1 MLYENMNLNAKDK
14 KILAEL
20 DLNARAPFQELG
32 KKTRLSKE
40 TVIYRIKNLEKK
52 GIIQRYTTLVNWGKL
67 GYTGFG
73 VYNRFQ
79 NVNESLKKE
88 IIEYLSKIPELYWIA
103 TIGGKFDI
111 VFGVI
116 AKSVYEFN
124 TIHYQILAKYGN
136 HLVDNSVTIRT
147 ELRQNKRDYLTGNK
161 PKLFKPPY
169 FGKKPEIEELDE
181 LDSIVLSL
189 MSNNARMSIIKL
201 AQIIKK
207 PASTIALR
215 IKNLEKRGIIQAYT
229 TYIKSQ
235 NYGMQSYR
243 LLFNLQNMEE
253 KVRSS
258 LFSYAYSNPKMVLAI
273 ETVGKWNFEITIEV
287 ESQEE
292 LQKEIS
298 KLRREF
304 SDIIKNVEFI
314 VMFEN
319 DLIYDP
325 YPLKKVERE
334 KLLK

>member
-1 MLYENMNLNAKDK
+1 MNLNAKDK

>member
-1 MLYENMNLNAKDK
+1 MQLDIKDR

-20 DLNARAPFQELG
+20 DLNARATFQEIG
-32 KKTRLSKE
+32 KKVRLSKE
-40 TVIYRIKNLEKK
+40 TVIYRIKNLEKR
-52 GIIQRYTTLVNWGKL
+52 GIIERYTTLVNFAKL

-73 VYNRFQ
+73 VYSRFQ
-79 NVNESLKKE
+79 NVDEKLKNEM
-88 IIEYLSKIPELYWIA
+88 IEYLGSIPELYWIA

-111 VFGVI
+111 VFGI
-116 AKSVYEFN
+116 MAKSVYEFN
-124 TIHYQILAKYGN
+124 TIYYQILTKYGN
-136 HLVDNSVTIRT
+136 YLVDNSVTIRT
-147 ELRQNKRDYLTGNK
+147 ELRQNKRDYLTGNI
-161 PKLFKPPY
+161 PKSFQPPY
-169 FGKKPEIEELDE
+169 FGKKPDIEELDE
-181 LDSIVLSL
+181 LDSTILSL

-207 PASTIALR
+207 PASTISLR
-215 IKNLEKRGIIQAYT
+215 IKHLEKRGIIQAHT
-229 TYIKSQ
+229 TYIRSQ

-258 LFSYAYSNPKMVLAI
+258 LFSYAYSNPRMVLAI

-298 KLRREF
+298 KLRIEF
-304 SDIIKNVEFI
+304 NDIIKNVEFI

-325 YPLKKVERE
+325 YPLKKLERE
-334 KLLK
+334 KLLSYD